1 MAATAETAR
10 SSAFERSWWLRAPAV
25 LVAPR
30 AVFVSLRDDSEEA
43 VEARQEP
50 ITAIA
55 ALAGIAGVL
64 ATPVART
71 LLNDG
76 SISVSVIPVWAFFG
90 GMVYAVAVYWLG
102 GGLLFGAARRFGSL
116 GSYRRARH
124 LLVLS
129 ATPIALTLFTVWP
142 IRIAIYGENLF
153 RTGRQRLGA
162 GRPGLRL
169 DPLPRVRLERRAARD
184 RRPQRARVE
193 LGPLA
198 GDRGAG
204 GGATGSTRAL
214 DSPRV
219 DLGRL
224 SPPRRQPVPLRPSR
238 TCGARPGKRR
248 FGLPRRIAT
257 APRRSRRR
265 ARRSA

>member
-1 MAATAETAR
+1 MATRADTPRT
-10 SSAFERSWWLRAPAV
+10 SVPDRSWWLRVPAV

-30 AVFVSLRDDSEEA
+30 AVFVALRDDSEEA

-50 ITAIA
+50 ITALA

-76 SISVSVIPVWAFFG
+76 SVTPSVIPVWAFFG

-124 LLVLS
+124 LLALS
-129 ATPIALTLFTVWP
+129 AAPIALTLFTVWP

-153 RTGRQRLGA
+153 RTG
-162 GRPGLRL
+162 
-169 DPLPRVRLERRAARD
+169 
-184 RRPQRARVE
+184 
-193 LGPLA
+193 GPDWGP
-198 GDRGAG
+198 GDRVFG
-204 GGATGSTRAL
+204 GFVFAAFAWSAVLLLIGIRSVHGWRWGRSLATLGLAAAL
-214 DSPRV
+214 PALLV
-219 DLGRL
+219 VATQLGH
-224 SPPRRQPVPLRPSR
+224 
-238 TCGARPGKRR
+238 
-248 FGLPRRIAT
+248 
-257 APRRSRRR
+257 
-265 ARRSA
+265 